1 MNKTEELLRK
11 LRGHLAYAKQMKPYQ
26 VFTDENLKDL
36 LKAKPKTL
44 GELKQIKG
52 FPEDGARVN
61 KYGQAIVDIFNK
73 ADKIEDFTVHI
84 DKDGDAVATTK
95 TKKLNLFG

>member
-1 MNKTEELLRK
+1 MSNAEELLRK

-26 VFTDENLKDL
+26 VFTDENLEEL
-36 LKAKPKTL
+36 LKVKPKTL
-44 GELKQIKG
+44 EELKGIKG

-61 KYGQAIVDIFNK
+61 KYGQSIVDIFNK
-73 ADKIEDFTVHI
+73 TNQIVDFNISI

-95 TKKLNLFG
+95 TKKLDLFS